1 MKNEAFREVG
11 FWGSMV
17 AAVVGLVNCII
28 LLVKWIKESDGDP
41 MSAMVY
47 SARAKRKLWY

>member
-1 MKNEAFREVG
+1 MKNEAFREIG

-17 AAVVGLVNCII
+17 AVVVGLVNCII
-28 LLVKWIKESDGDP
+28 LLVKGIKESDGDP
-41 MSAMVY
+41 MSAMVC